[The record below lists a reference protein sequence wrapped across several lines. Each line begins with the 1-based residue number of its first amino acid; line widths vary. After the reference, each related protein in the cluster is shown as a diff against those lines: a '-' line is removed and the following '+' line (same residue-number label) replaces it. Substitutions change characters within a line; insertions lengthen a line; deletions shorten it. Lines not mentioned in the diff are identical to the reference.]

1 MVPEMS
7 QKKLKKRV
15 QNNSL
20 MWALVLND
28 WLSYADASNMSYE
41 ELLEAEMAIEIYK
54 KSKPQE
60 K

>member
-1 MVPEMS
+1 LVPEMN
-7 QKKLKKRV
+7 QRKLKKKV

-20 MWALVLND
+20 MWALVLNN
-28 WLSYADASNMSYE
+28 WLSYGDASKMDYE

-54 KSKPQE
+54 KSKPQ